1 MPRII
6 SVLLTLLCIC
16 THMSASEKADTSAVK
31 MPTCSVDGKVLYY
44 AGNRGIQDAKIRMVD
59 KSGKEYVTG
68 TDMSGLFQFKSLP
81 VGDYELTASH
91 MGYDSF
97 TSKYSL
103 TEGRCVMIE
112 AKRGCLGTPR
122 FHTLTGIC
130 LNMLRTNSYF

>member
-1 MPRII
+1 
-6 SVLLTLLCIC
+6 
-16 THMSASEKADTSAVK
+16 MSASEKADTSAVT

-59 KSGKEYVTG
+59 ESGKEYVTG

-103 TEGRCVMIE
+103 TKADV
-112 AKRGCLGTPR
+112 
-122 FHTLTGIC
+122 
-130 LNMLRTNSYF
+130 SYISD